1 VIECGPVE
9 CHPIE
14 CHPIEYDGQ
23 RLDGVHSMGLSDQA
37 TAGAAAAI
45 WAAWAGGYQLT
56 ELAEELR
63 PVEPIDGW
71 VVGQALAGHA
81 GTSYGY
87 KIAATST
94 AGQAHI
100 GVGGPLPGPLFD
112 RFRREPGSVLPSA
125 ELFMRVVEAEFA
137 FRMARDVPARATP
150 DQVLDS
156 IGALHLAIEVPD
168 SRFEHF
174 ERAGEAVLLA
184 DGACAGWFVLGPEV
198 SGWRDLDLV
207 GQATQLCI
215 NDELAA
221 TGRGANVLGDPLAAM
236 VWVAGQL
243 ERFGTGLRAGEVV
256 TTGTTTAPPRIGPG
270 DAVRADF
277 GALGSVAVSFA
288 P

>member
-1 VIECGPVE
+1 VIDYP
-9 CHPIE
+9 
-14 CHPIEYDGQ
+14 GQ
-23 RLDGVHSMGLSDQA
+23 RLDGLDSMGLTDQR

-56 ELAEELR
+56 ELPEEQR

-71 VVGQALAGHA
+71 AVGRALAGHA
-81 GTSYGY
+81 GASYGY

-94 AGQAHI
+94 AGQVHI

-137 FRMARDVPARATP
+137 FRMARDVPAGATP
-150 DQVLDS
+150 EQVLDS
-156 IGALHLAIEVPD
+156 VGALHLAIEVPD
-168 SRFEHF
+168 SRFVHF
-174 ERAGEAVLLA
+174 EHAGEALLLA
-184 DGACAGWFVLGPEV
+184 DAACAGWFVLGTEV
-198 SGWRDLDLV
+198 PGWRELDLV
-207 GQATQLCI
+207 SQATQLWI

-221 TGRGANVLGDPLAAM
+221 TGRGANVLGDPLTAM

-256 TTGTTTAPPRIGPG
+256 TTGTSTAPPRIGPG

-277 GALGSVAVSFA
+277 GALGSVALSFA